1 LKKLDNKKKL
11 RLLVLYT
18 SSDANGTFSY
28 QGGWANAFLKNNQFK
43 CIPCNLDGGGRIR
56 GLQKSLTAR
65 IASVDAVILL
75 HSVFSNA
82 QMLRFPALEII
93 MSHPAPKVYFVGN
106 EYKLMPEKLS
116 FAKRMGISML
126 VTMNPDP
133 RVQKMYENAIGCRVA
148 CLPSSGV
155 DSQIF
160 FPDKPIER
168 RAIDIGYRA
177 DRSPFYLGHDER
189 WEIANFFKRVAI
201 NLGLKV
207 DISLDFKDRLD
218 SLGWASFLNKCRGQI
233 GTEAG
238 GGYFELDDRT
248 RIQVNDFTR
257 KNPDADM
264 PTIHDLFFK
273 DYKDPLPNWM
283 ISGRHTEAAACKT
296 VQILFEGRYNDYLKP
311 DEHYIPLNKD
321 FSNID
326 DVMQKFR
333 DDDYCHRI
341 TENAYDLV
349 MTELTYEKLIGK
361 FSGHLISI
369 L

>member
-1 LKKLDNKKKL
+1 MKKTHNEKKL
-11 RLLVLYT
+11 RLLVLY
-18 SSDANGTFSY
+18 SSSGANKTFSY
-28 QGGWANAFLKNNQFK
+28 QSGWANAFLKNGRFD
-43 CIPCNLDGGGRIR
+43 CVACNLEGGGRIKA
-56 GLQKSLTAR
+56 LQKSLKACMV
-65 IASVDAVILL
+65 SVDAVILL
-75 HSVFSNA
+75 HSVFSNT
-82 QMLRFPALEII
+82 QMLRFPAFEII

-116 FAKRMGISML
+116 FSKRMGISMF
-126 VTMNPDP
+126 VTMNPDSK
-133 RVQKMYENAIGCRVA
+133 VQKMYEKSIGCKVV
-148 CLPSSGV
+148 CLPSSGF
-155 DSQIF
+155 DPRIY
-160 FPDKPIER
+160 FPDVPIECR
-168 RAIDIGYRA
+168 DIDIGYRA

-189 WEIANFFKRVAI
+189 WEIANFFIRVATKYGI
-201 NLGLKV
+201 KV
-207 DISLDFKDRLD
+207 DISLDFMDRLD
-218 SLGWASFLNKCRGQI
+218 SFGWASFLNKCRGQI

-273 DYKDPLPNWM
+273 DYKNPLPNWM
-283 ISGRHTEAAACKT
+283 ISGRHAEAAACKT

-311 DEHYIPLNKD
+311 DEHYIPLKKN

-333 DDDYCHRI
+333 DDDYCRRI

-349 MTELTYEKLIGK
+349 MSELTYEKLIEK
-361 FSGHLISI
+361 FFIQLESI